1 MIYIITGAPG
11 AGKGTI
17 SKIVEKDLG
26 LIHVSTGDI
35 LRSQIK
41 KGDSLGQ
48 EVKALIDD
56 GKFVSDVMIEK
67 IVDNRLLQE
76 DIKSAGA
83 MLDGYPRNISQSTDL
98 VKNVEIE
105 GLIEVFLED
114 KTIIERLSKRRV
126 CPNCGETYHLVS
138 KKPKVENVCDVCSSA
153 LIHRTDDKPEVIKRR
168 LETYH
173 KHTAPIINFFK
184 EKSVSYLQLRGD
196 LNLKAQREFIANQ
209 VKNL

>member
-17 SKIVEKDLG
+17 SKIVESDLG

-35 LRSQIK
+35 LRAQIQ
-41 KGDSLGQ
+41 KGDQLGQ
-48 EVKALIDD
+48 EIKALIDA
-56 GKFVSDVMIEK
+56 GKFVSDEMIEK
-67 IVDNRLLQE
+67 IVDNRLVKE
-76 DIKSAGA
+76 DIKSSGA
-83 MLDGYPRNISQSTDL
+83 MLDGYPRNIPQSNDL

-114 KTIIERLSKRRV
+114 EVIIKRLSDRRV
-126 CPNCGETYHLVS
+126 CPNCGETFHLVS
-138 KKPKVENVCDVCSSA
+138 KKPKQENVCDVCSHA
-153 LIHRTDDKPEVIKRR
+153 LIHREDDKPEVIKER

-173 KHTAPIINFFK
+173 EHTAPIINFFK
-184 EKSVSYLQLRGD
+184 EKGISYLQLRGD
-196 LNLKAQREFIANQ
+196 LDLNTQREFIVNQ